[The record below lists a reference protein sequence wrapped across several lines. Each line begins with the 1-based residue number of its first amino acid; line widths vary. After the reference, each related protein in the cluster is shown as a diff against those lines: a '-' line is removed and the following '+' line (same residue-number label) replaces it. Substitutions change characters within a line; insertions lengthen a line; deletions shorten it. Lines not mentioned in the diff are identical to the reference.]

1 MIITVILNVV
11 VISSLSVLYIK
22 TKKRKK
28 ENKPKIIKIGVDYG
42 EIKRRAKKRKIEKRI
57 SKS

>member
-1 MIITVILNVV
+1 MLLLFLLCLFC
-11 VISSLSVLYIK
+11 ISRP
-22 TKKRKK
+22 KKRKK
-28 ENKPKIIKIGVDYG
+28 ENKPKIIKIGVNYG

>member
-1 MIITVILNVV
+1 MLLLFLLCLFY
-11 VISSLSVLYIK
+11 ISRP
-22 TKKRKK
+22 KKRRK
-28 ENKPKIIKIGVDYG
+28 EKEINKIKIMGVNYG